1 MSSCSDWPLAE
12 VISIKDCETK
22 KQFYVHYIDYN
33 KRLDE
38 WVDEDRLDTRKIQYP
53 RRDLASGTTTGLN
66 TPKKTLTGTTN
77 SRPSSPGLTP
87 AQDPITGPSVL
98 AALQQKQQKNRKR
111 KLDQSEVRYHQL
123 GCPFTCC
130 VIEGT
135 PIIWVLKVAPTVHRG
150 NICHFNLIQRDHL
163 YFLCI
168 SVV

>member
-1 MSSCSDWPLAE
+1 MFVSLLRTKQNKKKNRMRKQKLFFICILILSLLLVLSCHDSLVATYWQNE
-12 VISIKDCETK
+12 FSVK
-22 KQFYVHYIDYN
+22 
-33 KRLDE
+33 
-38 WVDEDRLDTRKIQYP
+38 
-53 RRDLASGTTTGLN
+53 
-66 TPKKTLTGTTN
+66 
-77 SRPSSPGLTP
+77 

-163 YFLCI
+163 YFLFI
-168 SVV
+168 SVVWTLITSAPGGGGHLSLSFIFEGTCTKITFVL